1 MFQSQRSSSPPAG
14 ALKDGAELNPPP
26 ELPPNCNPAIII
38 SQSAACQHVQIY
50 CHKTNNKLQPQP
62 EKEHVIHGDQ
72 NFMLPLS
79 EYFNKEAGSRG
90 LTRRNGSLRYLPR
103 NRRSA
108 SAPGSTT
115 ILENDSDLLFPAS
128 KTICTE
134 LPVGQTKSR
143 TFSRS

>member
-79 EYFNKEAGSRG
+79 EYFNK
-90 LTRRNGSLRYLPR
+90 
-103 NRRSA
+103 
-108 SAPGSTT
+108 
-115 ILENDSDLLFPAS
+115 
-128 KTICTE
+128 
-134 LPVGQTKSR
+134 KSWE
-143 TFSRS
+143 